1 MGLDGRIGRKFLHAG
16 PGYGGSCFPKDTLA
30 LARTAEDAGSPVRL
44 VETTIA
50 VNEAR
55 KAAMAARVVSA
66 LGGSVAGKTIAVF
79 GLTFKPETDDMRD
92 APSLSVL
99 PPLAEAGAKLRAFD
113 PAGTAYARQLL
124 PRGIEYAA
132 NALDAAEGADAL
144 VLLTEWNE
152 FRALSPARLR
162 DAMRGDVL
170 LDFRN
175 VYDPEAMRA
184 AGFRYHSIG
193 RP

>member
-1 MGLDGRIGRKFLHAG
+1 MDLPVKLGDAQEFL
-16 PGYGGSCFPKDTLA
+16 T
-30 LARTAEDAGSPVRL
+30 PV
-44 VETTIA
+44 
-50 VNEAR
+50 
-55 KAAMAARVVSA
+55 
-66 LGGSVAGKTIAVF
+66 
-79 GLTFKPETDDMRD
+79 P
-92 APSLSVL
+92 
-99 PPLAEAGAKLRAFD
+99 PPLAERVPEDERLVLAADHGHFSTLRRMAPSRADKDKVHMLRAFD

-124 PRGIEYAA
+124 PASVEYAA

-152 FRALSPARLR
+152 FRALAPARLR
-162 DAMRGDVL
+162 AAMRGDVL

-175 VYDPEAMRA
+175 VYDPEAVRA